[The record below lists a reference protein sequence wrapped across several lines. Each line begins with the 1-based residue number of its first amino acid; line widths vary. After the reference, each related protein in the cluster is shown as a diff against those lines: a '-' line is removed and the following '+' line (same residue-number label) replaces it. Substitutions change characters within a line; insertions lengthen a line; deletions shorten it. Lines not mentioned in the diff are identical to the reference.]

1 MMTFKSGELCWR
13 NIRLVVIKMKIQL
26 SELKAKISV
35 RFKKNF
41 DEMGLK
47 ISACYED
54 SNSDSRGS
62 MAIWWRWFS
71 NGRMVEDSNNSMKI
85 NW

>member
-1 MMTFKSGELCWR
+1 
-13 NIRLVVIKMKIQL
+13 MKIQL

-62 MAIWWRWFS
+62 MAI
-71 NGRMVEDSNNSMKI
+71 
-85 NW
+85 